1 MNYSTLNL
9 DLQSVVKRCY
19 DNLLYRSSFMNFLNS
34 AYIGEVRQTG
44 TPTIEIAKQ
53 NATATNKTLNS
64 PDLTTALSPVLA
76 TYGSKIIDLTELRLD
91 YSFRVSYMMTESG
104 MKKAVDGQIELQDS
118 TNATM
123 IDEYGYDKLATSIV
137 GSADGSLAYTLGQ
150 VIVWNPA
157 TQDAYIT
164 LLNNLKAKLFNRKI
178 YENYLLGLEAVEY
191 GNFVS
196 ALTSIL
202 KFETMAGVEGVDR
215 GDIARAY
222 GISIFPINSDVLDSA
237 NTKGYFAN
245 EVGVVGDAFFSQFN
259 EFNGSYPGFPGYY
272 VVEGVILFGADVVRP
287 EAVIKLVASV
297 PTMNTASGTGTFDAG
312 KVGGAYSQ
320 TTAFN
325 GSGISSFVAVGL
337 PAGLVINE
345 TTGAVT
351 GTPTT
356 AGSYSVNI
364 YGLDSNGNYS
374 NAQKGTIVISP
385 ASN

>member
-1 MNYSTLNL
+1 MNYGTLNL

-34 AYIGEVRQTG
+34 AYIGDIRQTG

-53 NATATNKTLNS
+53 NATPTNKAIKT
-64 PDLTTALSPVLA
+64 PDLTTALNPTLA
-76 TYGSKIIDLTELRLD
+76 SYGSKLVDLTELRLD
-91 YSFRVSYMMTESG
+91 YSFRVSYLMTESG

-123 IDEYGYDKLATSIV
+123 IDEYGYEKFGSSIV
-137 GSADGSLAYTLGQ
+137 GSTDGSLAYNKGQ

-157 TQDAYIT
+157 NKDAYIT
-164 LLNNLKAKLFNRKI
+164 LINSLKARLYNRKI

-191 GNFVS
+191 ANFVS

-202 KFETMAGVEGVDR
+202 HYETMAGVEGVDR
-215 GDIARAY
+215 GQIANAF
-222 GISIFPINSDVLDSA
+222 GISIFPIASDVLDSS

-245 EVGVVGDAFFSQFN
+245 EVGTVGDAFFSRFN
-259 EFNGSYPGFPGYY
+259 EFNGSYPGYPGYY
-272 VVEGVILFGADVVRP
+272 VTEGVILFGAEVVRP
-287 EAVIKLVASV
+287 EAIIKLVSTI
-297 PTMNTASGTGTFDAG
+297 PTMNESTGKGTFDNG
-312 KVGGAYSQ
+312 TVGASYTQ

-325 GSGISSFVAVGL
+325 GTNVATFEAVGL
-337 PAGLVINE
+337 PEGLSLNK

-356 AGSYSVNI
+356 AGTYSVNI
-364 YGLDSNGNYS
+364 YGIDSNGNYS
-374 NAQKGTIVISP
+374 NAQKGTITI
-385 ASN
+385 ATA

>member
-1 MNYSTLNL
+1 MNYGTLNL

-34 AYIGEVRQTG
+34 AYIGDIRQTG

-53 NATATNKTLNS
+53 NATPTNKAIKT
-64 PDLTTALSPVLA
+64 PDLTTALNPALA
-76 TYGSKIIDLTELRLD
+76 SYGSKLVDLTELRLD
-91 YSFRVSYMMTESG
+91 YSFRVSYLMTESG

-123 IDEYGYDKLATSIV
+123 IDEYGYEKFGSSIV
-137 GSADGSLAYTLGQ
+137 GSTDGSLAYNKGQ

-157 TQDAYIT
+157 NKDAYIT
-164 LLNNLKAKLFNRKI
+164 LLNSLKARLFNRKI

-196 ALTSIL
+196 ALTSVL
-202 KFETMAGVEGVDR
+202 HFETMAGVEGVDR
-215 GDIARAY
+215 GDIARAF
-222 GISIFPINSDVLDSA
+222 GISIFPINSDVLDSS

-245 EVGVVGDAFFSQFN
+245 EVGTVGDAFFSRFN

-272 VVEGVILFGADVVRP
+272 VVEGVILFGAEVVRP
-287 EAVIKLVASV
+287 EAIIKLVSTI
-297 PTMNTASGTGTFDAG
+297 PTMNESTGKGTFDNG
-312 KVGGAYSQ
+312 TVGASYTQ

-325 GSGISSFVAVGL
+325 GTNVATFEAVGL
-337 PAGLVINE
+337 PEGLSLNK

-356 AGSYSVNI
+356 AGTYSVNI
-364 YGLDSNGNYS
+364 YGIDSNGNYS
-374 NAQKGTIVISP
+374 NAQKGTITI
-385 ASN
+385 ATA

>member
-1 MNYSTLNL
+1 MNYGTLNL

-19 DNLLYRSSFMNFLNS
+19 DNLLYRSSFMNFLNT

-64 PDLTTALSPVLA
+64 PDLTSALSPVLA
-76 TYGSKIIDLTELRLD
+76 TYGSKLVDLTELRLD
-91 YSFRVSYMMTESG
+91 YSFRVSYMMTQSG

-123 IDEYGYDKLATSIV
+123 IDEYGYDKFATSIV
-137 GSADGSLAYTLGQ
+137 GSNDGSLAYTKGQ
-150 VIVWNPA
+150 VVVWAPA
-157 TQDAYIT
+157 TNDAYIS
-164 LLNNLKAKLFNRKI
+164 LLNSLKAKLFNRKI

-202 KFETMAGVEGVDR
+202 KYETMAGVEGVDR
-215 GDIARAY
+215 GDIAKAY
-222 GISIFPINSDVLDSA
+222 GISIFPINSDVLDST

-245 EVGVVGDAFFSQFN
+245 EVGTVGDAFFSQFN

-272 VVEGVILFGADVVRP
+272 VVEGVILFGAEVVRP
-287 EAVIKLVASV
+287 EAVIKLVATV
-297 PTMNTASGTGTFDAG
+297 PAMNTDSGKGTFDAG
-312 KVGGAYSQ
+312 THGTSYSQ

-325 GSGISSFVAVGL
+325 GTNVVQFVAVGL
-337 PAGLVINE
+337 PAGLSINE
-345 TTGAVT
+345 STGAVT

-356 AGSYSVNI
+356 AGSYSVNV
-364 YGLDSNGNYS
+364 YGIDAYGNYS
-374 NAQKGTIVISP
+374 NPQSGTIVI
-385 ASN
+385 A

>member
-1 MNYSTLNL
+1 MNYSSLSL

-53 NATATNKTLNS
+53 NATLTNKTLNS
-64 PDLTTALSPVLA
+64 PDLTSALTPVLA
-76 TYGSKIIDLTELRLD
+76 TYGSKLVDLTELRLD
-91 YSFRVSYMMTESG
+91 YSFRVSYLMTESG

-118 TNATM
+118 TNATE
-123 IDEYGYDKLATSIV
+123 IDTYGYSKFASSIV
-137 GSADGSLAYTLGQ
+137 GSTDGSLAYSLGQ
-150 VIVWNPA
+150 VVVWSPA
-157 TQDAYIT
+157 NNDAYIS
-164 LLNNLKAKLFNRKI
+164 LLNSLKAKLFNRKI

-191 GNFVS
+191 GNLVS

-215 GDIARAY
+215 GDVARAY
-222 GISIFPINSDVLDSA
+222 GISIFPINSEVLDST

-245 EVGVVGDAFFSQFN
+245 EVGTVGDAFFSQFN
-259 EFNGSYPGFPGYY
+259 EFNGTYPGFPGYY

-287 EAVIKLVASV
+287 EAVIKLVGSV
-297 PTMNTASGTGTFDAG
+297 VTVSAGSFDAG
-312 KVGGAYSQ
+312 EVGDAYSQ
-320 TTAFN
+320 TTAFS
-325 GSGISSFVAVGL
+325 GSDVTEYIAVGL
-337 PAGLVINE
+337 PAGLSLNK

-356 AGSYSVNI
+356 AGSYPVNV
-364 YGLDSNGNYS
+364 YGIDAYGNYS
-374 NAQKGTIVISP
+374 NAKKGTIVISP
-385 ASN
+385 ASE

>member
-53 NATATNKTLNS
+53 NATPTNKMLNS
-64 PDLTTALSPVLA
+64 PDLTQALSPVLA

-123 IDEYGYDKLATSIV
+123 IDEYGYDKLANSIV

-150 VIVWNPA
+150 VIVWNPSA
-157 TQDAYIT
+157 QADYIT

-215 GDIARAY
+215 GDVARAY
-222 GISIFPINSDVLDSA
+222 GISIFPINSDVLDST

-287 EAVIKLVASV
+287 EAVIKLVASL
-297 PTMNTASGTGTFDAG
+297 PTMNTSTGTGTFNAG
-312 KVGGAYSQ
+312 SVGTEYSQ

-325 GSGISSFVAVGL
+325 GTGVASYVAVGL
-337 PAGLVINE
+337 PAGLTINP

-351 GTPTT
+351 GTPTK
-356 AGSYSVNI
+356 AGNYSVNV
-364 YGLDSNGNYS
+364 YGLDSDGNYS
-374 NAQKGTIVISP
+374 NAQTGTIVIS
-385 ASN
+385 